1 MTIARRIDLTTLVGA
16 GLFTVAFGLLYHH
29 AIASMVNDWSIDPNY
44 SHGFLVPLIS
54 GYFLWMKRER
64 LLEMTPR
71 RSLFGLL
78 VALGGLAMFLVGSVA
93 GESFTIRMSMLVVL
107 SGALLFACGWS
118 IFREL
123 AFPLGF
129 LVFMVPLPYI
139 LYDSVAFPLR
149 MMITNY
155 SVEIIKFLGIAV
167 MREGNIIHL
176 TNTSLE
182 VADACSGIRSIISL
196 LALATAMAYMFFKP
210 MWKRIVLVALA
221 IPMAIFANGVRVVG
235 TGVLASRFGPEVA
248 QGFFHEFAGLAV
260 FFLAMAMLVGAA
272 GILSWIGRSRNG

>member
-1 MTIARRIDLTTLVGA
+1 MKSLRLDLTTVAGA
-16 GLFTVAFGLLYHH
+16 GLFIAAFGLLYMQ
-29 AIASMVNDWSIDPNY
+29 AISGMVGDWNRDPNY

-54 GYFLWMKRER
+54 GYFVWQKKDV
-64 LLEMTPR
+64 LLAMTPS
-71 RSLFGLL
+71 RSLLGLFL
-78 VALGGLAMFLVGSVA
+78 ALGGLAMFLVGSVA
-93 GESFTIRMSMLVVL
+93 GESFTIRMSMIVVL
-107 SGALLFACGWS
+107 SGALLFALGWP

-123 AFPLGF
+123 LLPLAF

-139 LYDSVAFPLR
+139 LYDTVAFPLR
-149 MMITNY
+149 MMITKY
-155 SVEIIKFLGIAV
+155 SVEIMKFLGVAV

-196 LALATAMAYMFFKP
+196 LALATAMAYLFFKP

-221 IPMAIFANGVRVVG
+221 IPMAVFANGVRVVG
-235 TGVLASRFGPEVA
+235 TGVLASHFGPEVA

-260 FFLAMAMLVGAA
+260 FALAMAMLVGAA
-272 GILSWIGRSRNG
+272 GVLSRIGRSRHG